1 MGSLF
6 KSIIN
11 SRISPEMHNV
21 GIISVMHYHPIVKN
35 MRFHKERDEER
46 KLEGRRVER
55 RERRVEKGEGGG
67 ERSEEE
73 RLRIYP
79 VMIDGQDELKGVQIG
94 P

>member
-1 MGSLF
+1 MKLSYIMGSLF

-55 RERRVEKGEGGG
+55 RERRVEKGKVEG
-67 ERSEEE
+67 R
-73 RLRIYP
+73 
-79 VMIDGQDELKGVQIG
+79 GVKRRG
-94 P
+94 